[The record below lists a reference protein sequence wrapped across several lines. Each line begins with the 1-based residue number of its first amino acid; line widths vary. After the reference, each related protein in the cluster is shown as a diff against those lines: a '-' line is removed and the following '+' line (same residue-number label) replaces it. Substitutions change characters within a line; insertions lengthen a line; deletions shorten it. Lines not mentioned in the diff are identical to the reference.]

1 MVRDADC
8 DKDVVPE
15 VVVEVVIVVVGV
27 MSDNVTE
34 ALCSCVA
41 V

>member
-8 DKDVVPE
+8 DKDVLPE

-27 MSDNVTE
+27 MSDKVTE
-34 ALCSCVA
+34 VLCSCVA